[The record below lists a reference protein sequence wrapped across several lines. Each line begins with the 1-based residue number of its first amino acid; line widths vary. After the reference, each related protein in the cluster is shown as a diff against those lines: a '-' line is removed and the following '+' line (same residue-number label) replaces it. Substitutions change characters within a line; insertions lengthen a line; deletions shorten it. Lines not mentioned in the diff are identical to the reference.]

1 MSGNRNNP
9 AARGFTI
16 TELLV
21 VIFIIGLL
29 LGIAVPGITKIS
41 AESRYSTAVQ
51 TINGAITRAYYA
63 SQADMQMTAL
73 RFVPGEWDYHEG
85 EEGQRASGRQ
95 HIVTYSY
102 VGRSAYENN
111 NDDFVSRF
119 EERFER
125 RPGSESIEL
134 PFDIWAAPIEAWA
147 DPRRDQTALAVLS
160 GTPRAFELD
169 ASNPASNNERFL
181 NADDFLLVIDPQN
194 GLKTGRELFQLRA
207 YDPSPGVERE
217 WEGERNFGSGRL
229 TRPYQR
235 YSSAGVVIYRR
246 EQFGTITGANQQAAE
261 QRQQILRSTGRPY
274 YAHRFGGGLVMGTE
288 ETQ

>member
-1 MSGNRNNP
+1 MSGIRNNA

-29 LGIAVPGITKIS
+29 LSIAVPGITKIS
-41 AESRYSTAVQ
+41 AESRFSTAVQ

-85 EEGQRASGRQ
+85 EEGQRAFGRQ

-102 VGRSAYENN
+102 VGRANYEDNN
-111 NDDFVSRF
+111 GNFVSKF

-134 PFDIWAAPIEAWA
+134 PYDLWAAPIEAWA
-147 DPRRDQTALAVLS
+147 DPRNDTIARDVLR

-169 ASNPASNNERFL
+169 ASNPGSNNQRFL
-181 NADDFLLVIDPQN
+181 NSDDFLIVIDPQA
-194 GLKTGRELFQLRA
+194 GVKTGRELFPLRA

-235 YSSAGVVIYRR
+235 YSSAGVVVYRR
-246 EQFGTITGANQQAAE
+246 EQFAAVAGADNTAAE
-261 QRQQILRSTGRPY
+261 QRQQVLRASGRPY
-274 YAHRFGGGLVMGTE
+274 FAHRFGGGLVMGTE
-288 ETQ
+288 EPR